1 MLAGPGAGRVPR
13 PATAAGLRL
22 ALCTDTYAPQINGV
36 ARTLERLVQA
46 VEARGGAVQV
56 ITVDDPESQVDP
68 RVERLAAIP
77 FWAYPQLRVAA
88 PALRAARRAL
98 EAFRPTLVHAATPF
112 GVGLGARQA
121 ARQLGLPLVTS
132 YHTHFTAYL
141 RHYKLEALDGISW
154 PFLRWFHN
162 SGLRTYAPTETV
174 RRELAAQGF
183 ERTAVWGR
191 GVDPQRF
198 NPSQRSAAWRAQQG
212 IGRDELVALYVGRI
226 APEKGIGVLL
236 DAMARVQA
244 AWPGRVRF
252 VLTGDGPAEEK
263 ARALAPAGTVFTG
276 RLTGEALGRA
286 YASADLFVFPSE
298 TETFGN
304 VVLEAM
310 ASGLAVVAPDA
321 GPTLEF
327 AHAGTAALYRAG
339 DAAALAAQVLALAG
353 DDTARARLGHSARAE
368 ALRHDW
374 DAIFDALVADYQ
386 DASRGAAAGPLAGTQ
401 TVPAIGAP

>member
-1 MLAGPGAGRVPR
+1 VTAR
-13 PATAAGLRL
+13 PAAARVTPPGLAAGLRL
-22 ALCTDTYAPQINGV
+22 ALCTDTYAPQVNGV

-46 VEARGGAVQV
+46 VEARGGVVQV
-56 ITVDDPESQVDP
+56 LTVDDPDAGPDP
-68 RVERLAAIP
+68 RLERIPSLP

-88 PALRAARRAL
+88 PAVRAARRAL
-98 EAFRPTLVHAATPF
+98 EAFGPTLVHAATPF

-141 RHYKLEALDGISW
+141 RHYKFEALDSVSW

-162 SGLRTYAPTETV
+162 SGRRTYAPTETV
-174 RRELAAQGF
+174 RRELLAQGF

-198 NPSQRSAAWRAQQG
+198 SPGHRSAAWRAQWGVGPQE
-212 IGRDELVALYVGRI
+212 RVVLYVGRL
-226 APEKGIGVLL
+226 APEKGIDVAL
-236 DAMARVQA
+236 AAVAQAQA
-244 AWPGRVRF
+244 ARPGRLRF
-252 VLTGDGPAEEK
+252 VVVGDGPAE
-263 ARALAPAGTVFTG
+263 ARVRAQAPAGTVFTG
-276 RLTGEALGRA
+276 RLTGAALSAA

-304 VVLEAM
+304 VVLEAL
-310 ASGLAVVAPDA
+310 ASGLAVVAPDV

-327 AHAGTAALYRAG
+327 AHPGTAAVYRAG
-339 DAAALAAQVLALAG
+339 DAASLATQLLALEA
-353 DDTARARLGHSARAE
+353 DDTARARLGQAGRAE

-374 DAIFDALVADYQ
+374 DAIFDALVADY
-386 DASRGAAAGPLAGTQ
+386 RAAADA
-401 TVPAIGAP
+401 